1 MASLSCPSSWV
12 HSRVSI
18 GKKGYWGPSWHR
30 ALCTPQIYSE
40 LPGDSEKLSPLPRQQ
55 VSGWSGTRLHV
66 WLTLK
71 PVLAAFLL
79 MTAFLCRR
87 LQITVYH
94 QDVASSHVLL
104 NFWASGLSPPKN
116 PGKAPWPPS
125 IPCSAALAQLF
136 VSFLRVADSVQR
148 AWNWISRFPTRRTH

>member
-12 HSRVSI
+12 HSRVSV
-18 GKKGYWGPSWHR
+18 GKKGCWRPSWHW

-40 LPGDSEKLSPLPRQQ
+40 LPGDSEKLYPLPRQQ
-55 VSGWSGTRLHV
+55 VNGWFGTRLHV

-71 PVLAAFLL
+71 PVLLAFPL

-94 QDVASSHVLL
+94 QDVASSHVLF
-104 NFWASGLSPPKN
+104 NFRASGLSPPKN
-116 PGKAPWPPS
+116 PGKTPWPPS
-125 IPCSAALAQLF
+125 IPCSLAQLF
-136 VSFLRVADSVQR
+136 ISFLRVADPVQR
-148 AWNWISRFPTRRTH
+148 AWNWISRFPTRHTH